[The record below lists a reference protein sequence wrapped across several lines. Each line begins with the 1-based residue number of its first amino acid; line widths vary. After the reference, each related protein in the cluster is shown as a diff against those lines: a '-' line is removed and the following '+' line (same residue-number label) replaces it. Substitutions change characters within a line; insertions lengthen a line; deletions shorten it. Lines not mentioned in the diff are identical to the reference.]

1 MLGADDQTSDPPM
14 VGVLDNRVGDVP
26 RDRRPGDATVDSIL
40 RTLLASGQTID
51 QKSEV
56 YKAAVT
62 VKEQQ
67 EEMANEMDAAATAL
81 QRLLAAV
88 RAIGTDTK
96 VKAQEASRGLQK
108 IQEVV
113 NQQQAKLLDDSRKLL
128 DLLKGVPTEGEVR
141 KAISALERARKAAE
155 MGEYQRGRAA
165 DEAEMRREDAERARR
180 EALEGAQRQEQVNR
194 ALGSTNPAERQYREA
209 VAERE
214 RQEQERK
221 QREEDAR
228 QAQRGLQAQRIPR
241 EGSVSPFTDSERGGE
256 ESSPGTV
263 TPIPAA
269 KPTTGLRRRTF
280 FGRGGGGKRTRK
292 KGGWR
297 KNASTRKVSPKK
309 HDSPEEHA
317 STRKVSPEKHGSPEK
332 RRTRKR
338 ARKRKA

>member
-1 MLGADDQTSDPPM
+1 MLGADDQTSDPPTG
-14 VGVLDNRVGDVP
+14 GVP
-26 RDRRPGDATVDSIL
+26 QDRRPGDATVESIL
-40 RTLLASGQTID
+40 RTLRASGQTID
-51 QKSEV
+51 QESDV
-56 YKAAVT
+56 YKVAVT

-67 EEMANEMDAAATAL
+67 QEMANEMDKAATAL

-88 RAIGTDTK
+88 RAIGTDTR

-128 DLLKGVPTEGEVR
+128 ALLKGVPTEGEVR
-141 KAISALERARKAAE
+141 QAISALERARKAAE
-155 MGEYQRGRAA
+155 MVEYQRGRAA
-165 DEAEMRREDAERARR
+165 NEAEMRREDAERARR

-194 ALGSTNPAERQYREA
+194 ALGSTNPAERRYREA

-228 QAQRGLQAQRIPR
+228 QAERGLQAQRIPR
-241 EGSVSPFTDSERGGE
+241 EGSVSPFTESEREEG

-269 KPTTGLRRRTF
+269 KPTTGLRRRF
-280 FGRGGGGKRTRK
+280 LGRGGGGRRTRK